1 MAQSIRLECKRCLNM
16 SHNDFVNAIWY
27 WTIIRPYKATWQTE
41 SWAYIRCVNGLCSG
55 VSRCSWQKDD
65 EPSSKCNLACVAG
78 LMFWYAVVCSLK
90 SGEQKSLDWRLYYFL
105 SLQASKDTQICQL
118 HRIMEFSKLS
128 EHVS

>member
-1 MAQSIRLECKRCLNM
+1 M
-16 SHNDFVNAIWY
+16 SLYQI
-27 WTIIRPYKATWQTE
+27 
-41 SWAYIRCVNGLCSG
+41 CVNGLCSS
-55 VSRCSWQKDD
+55 VIRCSWQKDD

-90 SGEQKSLDWRLYYFL
+90 SGEQESLDWRLYYFL

>member
-1 MAQSIRLECKRCLNM
+1 M
-16 SHNDFVNAIWY
+16 SLYQI
-27 WTIIRPYKATWQTE
+27 
-41 SWAYIRCVNGLCSG
+41 CVNGLCSS
-55 VSRCSWQKDD
+55 VSRCTWHKDD
-65 EPSSKCNLACVAG
+65 EPSSKCNSACVAD

-90 SGEQKSLDWRLYYFL
+90 SGEQESLDWRLYYFL